1 LSSDGL
7 SVLLQVLGAR
17 KKGRHWSAICP
28 AHNDHTPSLDI
39 TIGNSGLPVVTCRV
53 CGPDRQREVLA
64 AIEAAGVPKWVWKSE
79 YEDAPAGKP
88 GVLAQADYEARD
100 WNGTLVAIHHRQDLD
115 RADDKGRRKRI
126 WWERDGKASL
136 GGLHPNDIPLWGT
149 ELLRKYPRN
158 GVVITEGEK
167 DAAALRASGIKLAL
181 ATYGAESTPSVT
193 VLQPL
198 AGHARYIL
206 WPDNDDPGRQH
217 MERLARQLVAAGVP
231 AARIQVVQWETDKKG
246 AGAAD
251 YVATGNGSTAEFL
264 AQAPKW
270 QAMVDVTAP
279 PADPLPELPPE
290 AAAATSPNGVGPG
303 LRYTWAKDLTPTE
316 IAWLWPGWLP
326 YGRITI
332 LQGDPGLGKSWFSLA
347 IATALS
353 LGAPLP
359 GMDTTA
365 NHKPRR
371 TLLFNAEDDP
381 NDTIAMRLAT
391 MGADP
396 AQVAVVTGTDT
407 EDSKGERRLDHFTLV
422 RHLQQL
428 DEALAHDKFSLLVF
442 DPLSAYFG
450 ATVDSFKD
458 NEVRSV
464 LGPLHELVA
473 RRRVACLAVMH
484 LTKGGRD
491 KAIYRTPGSI
501 AFAGLAR
508 VVMLAGREPTNPS
521 RVAVV
526 QVKNNL
532 TAYPDPLAFDLED
545 GRVMWVA
552 DGTTATAEDLL
563 APEPTS
569 DERHAVEDCSEA
581 VLDMLQGGRMESVKL
596 LQRLHG
602 HGFKDSTIR
611 RARKSLEEKQ
621 AIISLRTGGAGA
633 EGKWYVQ
640 LVVR

>member
-17 KKGRHWSAICP
+17 KKGRHWSAVCP

-39 TIGNSGLPVVTCRV
+39 TIGNKGLPVVTCRV

-64 AIEAAGVPKWVWKSE
+64 AVEAAGVPRWVWKAE
-79 YEDAPAGKP
+79 YEPGGPDDKP
-88 GVLAQADYEARD
+88 QVVTSARYEARD
-100 WNGTLVAIHHRQDLD
+100 WNGTLVATHHRQDLD
-115 RADDKGRRKRI
+115 RPDERGRTKRI
-126 WWERDGKASL
+126 WWERNGKNSL
-136 GGLHPNDIPLWGT
+136 DGLHPNDLPLWGT
-149 ELLRKYPRN
+149 ELLRQHPRN

-167 DAAALRASGIKLAL
+167 DAAALRAAGIKLAL
-181 ATYGAESTPSVT
+181 ATYGAESTPSVS

-198 AGHARYIL
+198 AGRSRYVL
-206 WPDNDDPGRQH
+206 WPDNDEPGRAH
-217 MERLARQLVAAGVP
+217 MQRLAGQLVAAGC
-231 AARIQVVQWETDKKG
+231 AADRIQLVRWETDAKG

-251 YVATGNGSTAEFL
+251 WLSAPTGTVADFL
-264 AQAPKW
+264 AAAGPW
-270 QAMVDVTAP
+270 QAVDVTQPA
-279 PADPLPELPPE
+279 ADPLPPLPDTP
-290 AAAATSPNGVGPG
+290 APGQSPNGVGPG
-303 LRYTWAKDLTPTE
+303 LRYTWAKDLVPTE
-316 IAWLWPGWLP
+316 VSWLWPGWLP
-326 YGRITI
+326 NGRIAI

-347 IATALS
+347 VATHLS
-353 LGAPLP
+353 LGMPLP
-359 GMDTTA
+359 GTPDTLA
-365 NHKPRR
+365 KPRR
-371 TLLFNAEDDP
+371 TLLFSAEDDP

-396 AQVAVVTGTDT
+396 AHVAVVTGTDV
-407 EDSKGERRLDHFTLV
+407 EDTKGERHLDQFTLV
-422 RHLQQL
+422 RHLQLL
-428 DEALAHDKFSLLVF
+428 DEALAHDKFNLLVF

-473 RRRVACLAVMH
+473 RRKVACLAVMH
-484 LTKGGRD
+484 LTKGSRD

-508 VVMLAGREPTNPS
+508 VVMLAGREPGRQQ

-532 TAYPDPLAFDLED
+532 TQYPPPLAFDLEE

-552 DGTTATAEDLL
+552 GGTTTTAEDLL
-563 APEPTS
+563 APEPTG
-569 DERHAVEDCSEA
+569 DERHATEECQDA
-581 VLDMLQGGRMESVKL
+581 VLDLLQGGRMETVKL

-602 HGFKDSTIR
+602 HGFRDGTIR
-611 RARKSLEEKQ
+611 RARKALEERQ
-621 AIISLRTGGAGA
+621 AIIAVRSTGSNG
-633 EGKWYVQ
+633 EGKWFVQ
-640 LVVR
+640 LVSR